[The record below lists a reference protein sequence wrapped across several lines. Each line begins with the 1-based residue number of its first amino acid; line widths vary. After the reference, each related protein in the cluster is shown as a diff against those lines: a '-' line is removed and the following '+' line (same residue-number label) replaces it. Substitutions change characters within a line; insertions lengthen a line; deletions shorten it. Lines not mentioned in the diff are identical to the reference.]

1 MLDLALV
8 KQHLRVDGD
17 VEDLLIQDY
26 IDAAISTFT
35 TWTNRTLVAPGD
47 PLPDPVGNAM
57 LMTKSVE
64 QGARLLVGHW
74 YANREAVVAGVS
86 AVELPLG
93 TQALW
98 KPYRWV
104 NV

>member
-8 KQHLRVDGD
+8 KLHLRVDGD
-17 VEDLLIQDY
+17 EEDVLIQDY
-26 IDAAISTFT
+26 IDAAIGAFT
-35 TWTNRTLVAPGD
+35 TWTNRTLVASGD
-47 PLPDPVGNAM
+47 QLPDPVGNAM
-57 LMTKSVE
+57 LMTKAVE

-74 YANREAVVAGVS
+74 YANRETVVVGVS
-86 AVELPLG
+86 VAEVPLG